1 MQSFTSLGTN
11 KLILFLFWFL
21 GKPAPLDMKMSIFTI
36 WASAHSPNWNKL
48 RGRTFIRLFTFS
60 RLNDH
65 RPSQNLN
72 CPPHIFLWMINNMT
86 TMIMIN
92 VMMVKLAFASFEI
105 SIVADI
111 WDPLIISYRK
121 STQSILAFHGNTNH
135 HK

>member
-1 MQSFTSLGTN
+1 MQSFTSLGRN

-48 RGRTFIRLFTFS
+48 RGRTFIWLFTFS
-60 RLNDH
+60 QLNDH
-65 RPSQNLN
+65 RPSQNFNGPL
-72 CPPHIFLWMINNMT
+72 HILWMMMM
-86 TMIMIN
+86 MIMIIMKLIKESMMTT

-111 WDPLIISYRK
+111 WDPLNISNRN
-121 STQSILAFHGNTNH
+121 ST
-135 HK
+135 